1 MEFKINTTALDKEK
15 RGEMAKMLFEC
26 GYSIKLQKSKDG
38 SKINYFIVCEGK

>member
-38 SKINYFIVCEGK
+38 SKTLYFIVCESK